1 MHNRAMKK
9 QTNLFFYIL
18 SIYVILQFLWWGFH
32 LIQLSRESAENES
45 IVFRKTLMI
54 VGEGSVFLLLLIFGL
69 FKISSSIRKELKLSQ
84 RQSNFLL
91 SITHELKTPI
101 ASTKLYLQ
109 TLMRRELPI
118 EKKEDLLAKALEEN
132 ERLELLI
139 DNILNA
145 SRLDNR
151 ALTPIKTEMN
161 FNELSNQVMERF
173 KKRYQNLK
181 IVAKNEESVLVSADE
196 FMLETIL
203 TNLIENAVKYAGI
216 DSEITIYS
224 KCLNKQIHFGVEDLG
239 PGITDEEKESIFTKF
254 YRSGNEETRQTKG
267 SGLGLYIVSE
277 FVNLH
282 QGKIICKNN
291 SPKGCIFEV
300 TLPL

>member
-1 MHNRAMKK
+1 MKK
-9 QTNLFFYIL
+9 QTNILFYIL

-45 IVFRKTLMI
+45 MIFRKTLMI
-54 VGEGSVFLLLLIFGL
+54 VGEGSVFLLLLVFGL
-69 FKISSSIRKELKLSQ
+69 FKISSSIRKELTFSQ
-84 RQSNFLL
+84 RKSNFLL
-91 SITHELKTPI
+91 SVTHELKTPI

-109 TLMRRELPI
+109 TLMRRELPN

-151 ALTPIKTEMN
+151 ALTPIKTEIN
-161 FNELSNQVMERF
+161 FNELSNQVIERF

-216 DSEITIYS
+216 DSEITLFS
-224 KCLNKQIHFGVEDLG
+224 KRINQQIHFGVEDLG

-277 FVNLH
+277 FVHLH

>member
-1 MHNRAMKK
+1 MKK
-9 QTNLFFYIL
+9 QTNLLFYIL
-18 SIYVILQFLWWGFH
+18 SFYVILQFLWWGFH

-45 IVFRKTLMI
+45 MIFRKTLMI

-109 TLMRRELPI
+109 TLMRRELPS

-151 ALTPIKTEMN
+151 ALTPIKTEIN
-161 FNELSNQVMERF
+161 FKELSNQVMERF

-181 IVAKNEESVLVSADE
+181 IVAKNEESVMVSADE

-216 DSEITIYS
+216 DSEITLFSKRVNQQIY
-224 KCLNKQIHFGVEDLG
+224 FGVEDFG

-277 FVNLH
+277 FVHLH

>member
-1 MHNRAMKK
+1 MKK
-9 QTNLFFYIL
+9 QTNILFYIL

-45 IVFRKTLMI
+45 MIFRKTLMI
-54 VGEGSVFLLLLIFGL
+54 VGEGSVFLLLLVFGL
-69 FKISSSIRKELKLSQ
+69 FKISSSIRKELTFSQ
-84 RQSNFLL
+84 RKSNFLL
-91 SITHELKTPI
+91 SVTHELKTPI

-109 TLMRRELPI
+109 TLMRRELPN

-151 ALTPIKTEMN
+151 ALTPIKTEIN
-161 FNELSNQVMERF
+161 FNELSNQVIERF

-216 DSEITIYS
+216 DSEITLFS
-224 KCLNKQIHFGVEDLG
+224 KRINQQIHFGVEDLG
-239 PGITDEEKESIFTKF
+239 SGITDEEKESIFTKF

-277 FVNLH
+277 FVHLH

>member
-1 MHNRAMKK
+1 MKK
-9 QTNLFFYIL
+9 QTNILFYIL

-45 IVFRKTLMI
+45 MIFRKTLMI
-54 VGEGSVFLLLLIFGL
+54 VGEGSVFLLLLVFGL
-69 FKISSSIRKELKLSQ
+69 FKISSSIRKELTFSQ
-84 RQSNFLL
+84 RKSNFLL
-91 SITHELKTPI
+91 SVTHELKTPI

-151 ALTPIKTEMN
+151 ALTPIKTEIN

-181 IVAKNEESVLVSADE
+181 IVAKNEESILVSADE

-216 DSEITIYS
+216 DSEITIFS
-224 KCLNKQIHFGVEDLG
+224 NRVNQQVHFGVEDHG

-277 FVNLH
+277 FVHLH
-282 QGKIICKNN
+282 HGKIICKNN
-291 SPKGCIFEV
+291 SPRGCIFEV